1 MGGSTA
7 PGQEDDTVM
16 LRARVSTQK
25 LLKSI
30 QERVIVKQALSLRR
44 PEVCMKANELLNI
57 SFFLPLL

>member
-1 MGGSTA
+1 
-7 PGQEDDTVM
+7 M
-16 LRARVSTQK
+16 LRAHVSTQK